1 MIHKLSFWGHPTVP
15 DTKVSFTNGFNL
27 LHAPNGRGKSTILEL
42 IAYSLFGTE
51 ALRASAGQE
60 YPSLGTDLTLTV
72 NNKAYQIVRSKK
84 RTELLEQGIV
94 VAVGTT
100 AVNAFIL
107 RLLGYNGKVY
117 NVANYVRQDHVKALT
132 HVLRADDRRK
142 VLENTIGLGLI
153 DNVVKELGDS
163 LRGLTA
169 EAKALESVLATPLE
183 VPVAPQGYVASRDER
198 LNELAKAYNQHN
210 YLKGQLN
217 SLRLVE
223 PVAPAVA
230 DVSDEALTALNAEAD
245 DLIEKQQHFN
255 NYEQQVKHLKA
266 MVAAKPKLGVYA
278 GLIEHYSLEQLKE
291 LTQEAAKH
299 KRAILKYQRNVDRL
313 VNLAVPSLSEEE
325 IAEGNK
331 QRELLSQYIL
341 YEEYL
346 SLGDEIECPKCG
358 EKFHSEYTDLSRF
371 PFTPDSPKPEVK
383 WSERELWQQVQI
395 WENIVPERKKLEAE
409 NLEMLKGCVVKAKQF
424 FEQFPE
430 LNPEQ
435 SDKDYEL
442 LLQLNQSYSEWL
454 LGDYETKLAEVKAN
468 PPTDY
473 SDSFKKV
480 KNQISQAHTA
490 RNLWER
496 FKFGYKTYTENLANA
511 TRITTELAI
520 LEADAIA
527 YADYVA
533 FDKVCNSYEVACRI
547 FEQRQAERKTWQ
559 EKLTGLA
566 ADIDD
571 YTLAVKGLKAA
582 KNDIKNHLLPSLNT
596 AASALASLM
605 SEGVIN
611 SVLMLDDFS
620 IKAMKADRYR
630 PVETFS
636 GSEASIINL
645 ALRIALGQVL
655 THSVFSV
662 LIGDEI
668 DASMDSAR
676 TAAVWGALARLVEA
690 NKIKQVI
697 LVSHES
703 EPIQVAGLNYVNFS

>member
-15 DTKVSFTNGFNL
+15 DTKVSFTSGFNL

-60 YPSLGTDLTLTV
+60 YPLLGTDLTLTV
-72 NNKAYQIVRSKK
+72 NNKAYQIIRSKK
-84 RTELLEQGIV
+84 RTELLEQGVV

-142 VLENTIGLGLI
+142 VLENTIGLGII
-153 DNVVKELGDS
+153 DNVVKEFSDS

-169 EAKALESVLATPLE
+169 EAKALEAVLATPLE
-183 VPVAPQGYVASRDER
+183 MPVAPQGYVASRDER
-198 LNELAKAYNQHN
+198 LNELAKAYNQYN
-210 YLKGQLN
+210 YLKGHLN
-217 SLRLVE
+217 SIRLVE
-223 PVAPAVA
+223 PIAPAVA
-230 DVSDEALTALNAEAD
+230 DVSDEALAALNAEAEG
-245 DLIEKQQHFN
+245 LIKKQQHFN

-325 IAEGNK
+325 IAEGSK
-331 QRELLSQYIL
+331 QIDLQHQWVQYQEVL
-341 YEEYL
+341 DSEHV
-346 SLGDEIECPKCG
+346 DCPKCG
-358 EKFHSEYTDLSRF
+358 EHFCINHKDLADY
-371 PFTPDSPKPEVK
+371 PFTPDSPKPEAK

-395 WENIVPERKKLEAE
+395 WETIVPERKKLEAE
-409 NLEMLKGCVVKAKQF
+409 NLEMLKGCVAKSKQF

-454 LGDYETKLAEVKAN
+454 LGDYEIKLQKLEQH

-473 SDSFKKV
+473 SEAFKKV
-480 KNQISQAHTA
+480 KDEISQAYTA
-490 RNLWER
+490 GGSWAR
-496 FKFGYKTYTENLANA
+496 FRILQNSYAENLANA

-533 FDKVCNSYEVACRI
+533 FDKVCNNYEVACRI
-547 FEQRQAERKTWQ
+547 FEQRQAERNLWQ

-566 ADIDD
+566 TDIDD

-596 AASALASLM
+596 AASHLASLM

-676 TAAVWGALARLVEA
+676 TVAVWTSLARLVEA

-703 EPIQVAGLNYVNFS
+703 EPIQVTGLNYVNFA

>member
-15 DTKVSFTNGFNL
+15 DTKVSFTSGFNL
-27 LHAPNGRGKSTILEL
+27 LHAANGRGKSTILEL

-60 YPSLGTDLTLTV
+60 YPALGTDLTLTV

-84 RTELLEQGIV
+84 RTELLENGLV

-107 RLLGYNGKVY
+107 RLFGYNGKVY

-142 VLENTIGLGLI
+142 VLENTIGLGII

-183 VPVAPQGYVASRDER
+183 MPVAPQEYVASRDER

-230 DVSDEALTALNAEAD
+230 DVSDEALAALNVEAD

-266 MVAAKPKLGVYA
+266 MAAAKPKLGVYA
-278 GLIEHYSLEQLKE
+278 ELIEQYSLSQLQELVDKAYYHRRVLLDYQKVIDGLMALPLPK
-291 LTQEAAKH
+291 LTQEEIQEGNSQLLK
-299 KRAILKYQRNVDRL
+299 LTLWTKYQEILDSEHVD
-313 VNLAVPSLSEEE
+313 
-325 IAEGNK
+325 
-331 QRELLSQYIL
+331 
-341 YEEYL
+341 
-346 SLGDEIECPKCG
+346 CPKCG
-358 EKFHSEYTDLSRF
+358 EHFLVNHKDVADY
-371 PFTPDSPKPEVK
+371 PFTPDSPRPECQ
-383 WSERELWQQVQI
+383 WSERELWQQSQI
-395 WENIVPERKKLEAE
+395 WAEVVPQRKELA
-409 NLEMLKGCVVKAKQF
+409 KARDEQWPLADIATSF
-424 FEQFPE
+424 FAHKFPPEVTKPQE
-430 LNPEQ
+430 L
-435 SDKDYEL
+435 DYGL
-442 LLQLNQSYSEWL
+442 LLQLRESYTDWIV
-454 LGDYETKLAEVKAN
+454 GDYPRKLQKLEQH

-473 SDSFKKV
+473 SDTFKKV
-480 KNQISQAHTA
+480 KDEISQAHTA
-490 RNLWER
+490 RGSWAR
-496 FKFGYKTYTENLANA
+496 FRILQNSYAENLANA
-511 TRITTELAI
+511 TSITTELAI

-533 FDKVCNSYEVACRI
+533 FDKVCNNYEVACRI
-547 FEQRQAERKTWQ
+547 FEQRQAERNLWQ

-566 ADIDD
+566 AAIDD

-596 AASALASLM
+596 AASHLASLM

-676 TAAVWGALARLVEA
+676 TAAVWTSLARLVEA

-703 EPIQVAGLNYVNFS
+703 EPIQVQGLNYVNFA

>member
-15 DTKVSFTNGFNL
+15 DTKVSFTSGFNL

-72 NNKAYQIVRSKK
+72 NNKAYQIIRSKK
-84 RTELLEQGIV
+84 RTELLEQGV
-94 VAVGTT
+94 VLAVGTT

-142 VLENTIGLGLI
+142 VLENTIGLGII

-169 EAKALESVLATPLE
+169 DAKALESVLATPLE
-183 VPVAPQGYVASRDER
+183 MPVPPEKYVASRDER
-198 LNELAKAYNQHN
+198 LNELAKAYNQYN
-210 YLKGQLN
+210 YLKGHLN

-223 PVAPAVA
+223 PIAPAVA
-230 DVSDEALTALNAEAD
+230 DVSDEALAALNAEAEG
-245 DLIEKQQHFN
+245 LIKKQQHFN

-266 MVAAKPKLGVYA
+266 MAVAKPKLGVYA

-299 KRAILKYQRNVDRL
+299 KRTILKYQRNVDRL
-313 VNLAVPSLSEEE
+313 VNLAFPSLSEEE
-325 IAEGNK
+325 IAEGSK
-331 QRELLSQYIL
+331 QIDLQHQWVQYQEVL
-341 YEEYL
+341 DSEHV
-346 SLGDEIECPKCG
+346 DCPKCG
-358 EKFHSEYTDLSRF
+358 EHFCVNHKDLADY
-371 PFTPDSPKPEVK
+371 PFTPDSPKPEAK
-383 WSERELWQQVQI
+383 WSERELWQQAQI
-395 WENIVPERKKLEAE
+395 WETIVPERKKLEAE
-409 NLEMLKGCVVKAKQF
+409 NLEMLKGCVAKAKQF

-442 LLQLNQSYSEWL
+442 LLQLSQSYSEWL
-454 LGDYETKLAEVKAN
+454 LGDYEIKLQKLEQH

-473 SDSFKKV
+473 SEAFKKV
-480 KNQISQAHTA
+480 KDEISQAYTA
-490 RNLWER
+490 GGSWAR
-496 FKFGYKTYTENLANA
+496 FRILQNSYAENLANA
-511 TRITTELAI
+511 TRITTELAT

-527 YADYVA
+527 CADYIK
-533 FDKVCNSYEVACRI
+533 FDKVCDTYEVAYRI
-547 FEQRQAERKTWQ
+547 FEQRQAERNLWQ
-559 EKLTGLA
+559 EKLTSLA
-566 ADIDD
+566 TDIDD

-596 AASALASLM
+596 AASHLASLM

-676 TAAVWGALARLVEA
+676 TAAVWMALAMLVEA

-703 EPIQVAGLNYVNFS
+703 EPIQVTGLNYVNFA

>member
-15 DTKVSFTNGFNL
+15 DTKVSFNVGFNL
-27 LHAPNGRGKSTILEL
+27 LHAANGRGKSTILEL

-72 NNKAYQIVRSKK
+72 NNKAYQIIRSKK

-153 DNVVKELGDS
+153 DNVIKELGDS

-169 EAKALESVLATPLE
+169 EAKALEAVLATPLE
-183 VPVAPQGYVASRDER
+183 MPVAPQGYVASRDER
-198 LNELAKAYNQHN
+198 LSELAKAYNQYN
-210 YLKGQLN
+210 YLKGHLN

-223 PVAPAVA
+223 PIAPAVA
-230 DVSDEALTALNAEAD
+230 DVSDEALAALNAEAEG
-245 DLIEKQQHFN
+245 LIKKQQHFN

-266 MVAAKPKLGVYA
+266 MAAAKPKLGVYA
-278 GLIEHYSLEQLKE
+278 ELIEQYSLSQLQELVDKAYYHRRVLLDYQKVIDALMALPLPK
-291 LTQEAAKH
+291 LTQEEIQEGSSQLLK
-299 KRAILKYQRNVDRL
+299 LSLWTKYQ
-313 VNLAVPSLSEEE
+313 
-325 IAEGNK
+325 
-331 QRELLSQYIL
+331 ELLAS
-341 YEEYL
+341 
-346 SLGDEIECPKCG
+346 DHVDCPKCG
-358 EKFHSEYTDLSRF
+358 EHFPVSHKDLADY
-371 PFTPDSPKPEVK
+371 PFTPDSLKPECK
-383 WSERELWQQVQI
+383 WSERELWQQSQI
-395 WENIVPERKKLEAE
+395 WADVVPQREKLAQERDSLWELADI
-409 NLEMLKGCVVKAKQF
+409 ATSF
-424 FEQFPE
+424 FAHKFPPEITKPQE
-430 LNPEQ
+430 L
-435 SDKDYEL
+435 DYNL
-442 LLQLNQSYSEWL
+442 LLQLRESYTDWIV
-454 LGDYETKLAEVKAN
+454 GDYPRKLQKLEQH

-473 SDSFKKV
+473 SDTFKKV
-480 KNQISQAHTA
+480 REKISAAHTA
-490 RNLWER
+490 RGSWAR
-496 FKFGYKTYTENLANA
+496 FRILRNSYTENLANA
-511 TRITTELAI
+511 TSITTELAT
-520 LEADAIA
+520 LEADAITC
-527 YADYVA
+527 ADYIK
-533 FDKVCNSYEVACRI
+533 FDKVCDTYEVAYRI
-547 FEQRQAERKTWQ
+547 FEQRQEERKHWQ
-559 EKLTGLA
+559 EKLTGLVA
-566 ADIDD
+566 ALDD
-571 YTLAVKGLKAA
+571 HALAIKGLKAA

-596 AASALASLM
+596 AASHLASLM
-605 SEGVIN
+605 SAGVIT

-676 TAAVWGALARLVEA
+676 TAAVWTALARLVEA

-703 EPIQVAGLNYVNFS
+703 EPIQVTGLNYVNFA

>member
-15 DTKVSFTNGFNL
+15 DTKVSFTSGFNL
-27 LHAPNGRGKSTILEL
+27 LHASNGRGKSTILEL

-60 YPSLGTDLTLTV
+60 YPALGTDLTLTV

-84 RTELLEQGIV
+84 RTELLEQGVV

-107 RLLGYNGKVY
+107 RLFGYNGKVY

-142 VLENTIGLGLI
+142 VLENTIGLGII

-183 VPVAPQGYVASRDER
+183 MPVAPQGYVASRDER

-230 DVSDEALTALNAEAD
+230 DVSDEALAALNAEAD
-245 DLIEKQQHFN
+245 GLIKKQQHFN

-266 MVAAKPKLGVYA
+266 MASAKPKLGVYQE
-278 GLIEHYSLEQLKE
+278 LIENHSLGQLQE
-291 LTQEAAKH
+291 LVDAAYKH
-299 KRAILKYQRNVDRL
+299 KRTLVKYGKLVDQL
-313 VNLAVPSLSEEE
+313 LALPSPTLTEEE

-331 QRELLSQYIL
+331 QWGLFALWNDYQQLLAS
-341 YEEYL
+341 
-346 SLGDEIECPKCG
+346 DHVDCPKCG
-358 EKFHSEYTDLSRF
+358 EHFPVSHKDLADYA
-371 PFTPDSPKPEVK
+371 FTPDSPKPECK
-383 WSERELWQQVQI
+383 WSERELWQQSQI
-395 WENIVPERKKLEAE
+395 WADVVPQRNKLVQERGSLWGLVEEAAKFFTENPA
-409 NLEMLKGCVVKAKQF
+409 LK
-424 FEQFPE
+424 
-430 LNPEQ
+430 PEQ
-435 SDKDYEL
+435 SDKDYGL
-442 LLQLNQSYSEWL
+442 LLQLRESYTDWIV
-454 LGDYETKLAEVKAN
+454 GDYPRKLQKLEQH

-473 SDSFKKV
+473 SGVFKKV
-480 KNQISQAHTA
+480 KDEISQAYTA
-490 RNLWER
+490 RGSWAR
-496 FKFGYKTYTENLANA
+496 FRILQNSYAENLAKA
-511 TRITTELAI
+511 TRITTELAT

-527 YADYVA
+527 CADYIK
-533 FDKVCNSYEVACRI
+533 FDKVCDTYEVAYRI
-547 FEQRQAERKTWQ
+547 FEQRQAERNLWQ

-566 ADIDD
+566 AAIDD

-596 AASALASLM
+596 AASHLASLM
-605 SEGVIN
+605 SEGVIS

-676 TAAVWGALARLVEA
+676 TAAVWTSLARLVEA

-703 EPIQVAGLNYVNFS
+703 EPIQVQGLNYVNFA

>member
-15 DTKVSFTNGFNL
+15 DTKVSFTSGFNL

-142 VLENTIGLGLI
+142 VLENTIGLGII

-183 VPVAPQGYVASRDER
+183 VPVAPEGYQDTRAEILAFLQVAAA
-198 LNELAKAYNQHN
+198 NHT
-210 YLKGQLN
+210 YLTGQLN
-217 SLRLVE
+217 STRVVE

-230 DVSDEALTALNAEAD
+230 DVSDESLAALNAEAD
-245 DLIEKQQHFN
+245 VLIEKQQVFN

-266 MVAAKPKLGVYA
+266 MVAAKPKLGVYTR
-278 GLIEHYSLEQLKE
+278 LIEHYSLGQLQE
-291 LTQEAAKH
+291 LVDAAYKH
-299 KRAILKYQRNVDRL
+299 KRAILKYQRNVDKL
-313 VNLAVPSLSEEE
+313 VSLTIPSLSEEQ

-331 QRELLSQYIL
+331 QWELFALWDDYQGLLAS
-341 YEEYL
+341 
-346 SLGDEIECPKCG
+346 DHVDCPKCG
-358 EKFHSEYTDLSRF
+358 EHFPVSHKDLADYA
-371 PFTPDSPKPEVK
+371 FTPDSPKPECK
-383 WSERELWQQVQI
+383 WSERELWQQSQI
-395 WENIVPERKKLEAE
+395 WAEIVPQRNKLEAE
-409 NLEMLKGCVVKAKQF
+409 NLELLKSCVVEATSF
-424 FEQFPE
+424 FNEYPE
-430 LNPEQ
+430 LKPEQ
-435 SDKDYEL
+435 SDNDYGL
-442 LLQLNQSYSEWL
+442 LLQLRESYTQWVVEDWQN
-454 LGDYETKLAEVKAN
+454 KLVEAKSN

-473 SDSFKKV
+473 SDTFKTLKAGIAAAHESRKQWQTYEALLKV
-480 KNQISQAHTA
+480 YEQ
-490 RNLWER
+490 
-496 FKFGYKTYTENLANA
+496 NLAKSEA
-511 TRITTELAI
+511 LLIELAEI
-520 LEADAIA
+520 EGDAKA
-527 YADYVA
+527 YQYYSD
-533 FDKVCNSYEVACRI
+533 FDKVCNKYET
-547 FEQRQAERKTWQ
+547 EMEGYQRQQQQREELTV
-559 EKLTGLA
+559 KLTGLA

-596 AASALASLM
+596 AASALASTM
-605 SEGVIN
+605 SEGVIT

-690 NKIKQVI
+690 NKIKQVL

-703 EPIQVAGLNYVNFS
+703 EPIQVAGLNYVNFA

>member
-15 DTKVSFTNGFNL
+15 DTKVSFTPGFNL

-60 YPSLGTDLTLTV
+60 YPSLSTDLTLTV

-107 RLLGYNGKVY
+107 RLFGYNGKVY

-142 VLENTIGLGLI
+142 VLENTIGLGII
-153 DNVVKELGDS
+153 DNVIKELGDS

-183 VPVAPQGYVASRDER
+183 VPVAPQGYVASREER

-255 NYEQQVKHLKA
+255 NYEQQVKHLNA
-266 MVAAKPKLGVYA
+266 MAAAKPKLGVYA
-278 GLIEHYSLEQLKE
+278 ELIEQYSLSQLQE
-291 LTQEAAKH
+291 LVDAAYKH
-299 KRAILKYQRNVDRL
+299 KRILVKYGKLVDQL
-313 VNLAVPSLSEEE
+313 LALPLPKLTQEE

-331 QRELLSQYIL
+331 QWELFTLWEDYQGLLAS
-341 YEEYL
+341 EHV
-346 SLGDEIECPKCG
+346 DCPKCG
-358 EKFHSEYTDLSRF
+358 EHFCVNHKDIADY
-371 PFTPDSPKPEVK
+371 PFTPDNPKPECK
-383 WSERELWQQVQI
+383 WSERELWQQSQI
-395 WENIVPERKKLEAE
+395 WADVVPQREKLAQERDSLWELADI
-409 NLEMLKGCVVKAKQF
+409 ATSF
-424 FEQFPE
+424 FAHKFPPEITKPQE
-430 LNPEQ
+430 L
-435 SDKDYEL
+435 DYDL
-442 LLQLNQSYSEWL
+442 LLQLHESYHTWL
-454 LGDYETKLAEVKAN
+454 TGDYIYKLQKLEQH

-473 SDSFKKV
+473 SGVFKKV
-480 KNQISQAHTA
+480 KEKISQAHTA

-496 FKFGYKTYTENLANA
+496 FKFGQKTYIENLANA
-511 TRITTELAI
+511 TRITTELAT

-533 FDKVCNSYEVACRI
+533 FDKVCNNYEVACRI
-547 FEQRQAERKTWQ
+547 FEQRQAERTLWQ

-596 AASALASLM
+596 AASHLASLM
-605 SEGVIN
+605 SEGVIS

-676 TAAVWGALARLVEA
+676 TAAVWGSLSRLVEA

-703 EPIQVAGLNYVNFS
+703 EPIQVAGLNYVNFA